1 MQETAS
7 TTPKELEVKLEVDP
21 TSLPALNKIPLFR
34 TLKAAPTRS
43 AEVSVYFDQTKVAQE
58 RLDVTCPTKGGSLYP
73 ND

>member
-21 TSLPALNKIPLFR
+21 KSLPALNKIPLFR
-34 TLKAAPTRS
+34 TLKAVPTRP
-43 AEVSVYFDQTKVAQE
+43 AEAKVAQE
-58 RLDVTCPTKGGSLYP
+58 GLDVARPTKGWSLYP